1 MIILAA
7 AIIGIVIGL
16 IRRGRFSGIKTVS
29 KWPLGLIGLIILIIL
44 YYLPYFGSLPFASIL
59 PIVSFV
65 GYLLILIT
73 LVFNLDDIW
82 SIMLAVGITG
92 NFVVTFINGGYMP
105 VQEMIVAAMPQS
117 SPVTTSILN
126 GTSAVFMVMQQ
137 PGTLLWFL
145 GDILPLDFLANF
157 TVYFGSVPGLSAGTI
172 FIAIGLIGWIQAVMV
187 RASRKNKQIDLEKAT
202 MATSNR
208 FRNEP
213 KKVQPEQEDYY
224 TGNAAQRDESF
235 SAIDAFF
242 AEEGETE
249 FIPTLDADRLDE
261 VRSRSDQ
268 AYGAQIPADSSS
280 ETKVLDFIDDT
291 PDYLRPSADEAATDV
306 ETDGFFTQR
315 YHDQKQYDSSMDSF
329 FPDEDFY
336 AQDTGEYEPIQ
347 TAPISLDTEELFP
360 DEENRPSA
368 EEILRDSSTT
378 TNEERV
384 QTAPVYVAA
393 AEEETPQ
400 PEAEETQEESYEQSY
415 EDDSEDYSEE
425 EERTDTV
432 SFEVP
437 KPYFEDLSSEY
448 YQKSPTPRKRYDI
461 EDSSGYLVSKA
472 YQEEMAKKDR
482 STEEMSNIWAQ
493 VTADQKNLK
502 NSRRRQS
509 RYSTVE
515 ANPYLDD
522 RKRREA
528 AEMARKEAEEQERI
542 REQERLLA
550 EQRRHAQRTQEIIQ
564 SANPSAEEDVIMTDE
579 DRIKAGYEKVRFN
592 IGDREVSFWKK
603 KNE

>member
-16 IRRGRFSGIKTVS
+16 IRHGSFSGIKTVS
-29 KWPLGLIGLIILIIL
+29 KWPLGLIGLVILIIL
-44 YYLPYFGSLPFASIL
+44 YYLPYFGSLPFSSIL

-157 TVYFGSVPGLSAGTI
+157 SIYFGSVPGLSAGTI
-172 FIAIGLIGWIQAVMV
+172 FIAIGLIGWIQAVML
-187 RASRKNKQIDLEKAT
+187 RGRQKKGQIDLEQAA
-202 MATSNR
+202 ATSSR

-213 KKVQPEQEDYY
+213 RQAKPAQEDFY
-224 TGNAAQRDESF
+224 TAGTAEPDDSF

-249 FIPTLDADRLDE
+249 FLPNLDADRLDE
-261 VRSRSDQ
+261 VRSRSDES
-268 AYGAQIPADSSS
+268 YGVQIPADSKS
-280 ETKVLDFIDDT
+280 ETKVFDYIDDT
-291 PDYLRPSADEAATDV
+291 PDYLRPSADETEEEV
-306 ETDGFFTQR
+306 QTDGFFTQR
-315 YHDQKQYDSSMDSF
+315 YHDQKQYSDPMDSF
-329 FPDEDFY
+329 FPDEAFY
-336 AQDTGEYEPIQ
+336 AEDTGEYEPIQ
-347 TAPISLDTEELFP
+347 TAPIGLNTEDLFP
-360 DEENRPSA
+360 DEEERPSV
-368 EEILRDSSTT
+368 EEILKDSPTT

-384 QTAPVYVAA
+384 QTTPVRVAKS
-393 AEEETPQ
+393 EEETQ
-400 PEAEETQEESYEQSY
+400 PEAEEAQEESYDTTY
-415 EDDSEDYSEE
+415 EDYSEDYSEE
-425 EERTDTV
+425 EEPADTV
-432 SFEVP
+432 SFDVP

-461 EDSSGYLVSKA
+461 EESSGYLVSKA

-482 STEEMSNIWAQ
+482 SAEEMSNIWAQ
-493 VTADQKNLK
+493 VTEDQKNLK

-509 RYSTVE
+509 RYSTAE